1 MDNHSVRLL
10 TPSLP
15 EYSRAFAVMTAICML
30 AANLCS
36 AQQPTARSTR
46 MVVGLAAGGPVDTV
60 ARALAEGLSKEL
72 AHPVIVENRPG
83 ANGNIAAELVAK
95 SPPDGSVLFLTS
107 VGATVISP
115 LLYRDLPYD
124 PARDFALISQVAN
137 NVEVLVVPAADR
149 SAGAAEFVASSRRS
163 TNPVPFGSTGIG
175 SIGHLTIEL
184 FAEASGARLL
194 HVPYKGVAQ
203 LLPDLLS
210 GQVGGFFTNLPG
222 MLGHIQSGRIRAL
235 GVGSAKRH
243 PMLPNVPTFAE
254 QGIHGA
260 DTNNWYAVVA
270 PAKTPAAVVNA
281 LGAAIRRALQ
291 SEPAHSKL
299 LALGAEPTFST
310 PDELAELIRNERG
323 RWSRV
328 IRERQITGE

>member
-1 MDNHSVRLL
+1 MAPLQF
-10 TPSLP
+10 
-15 EYSRAFAVMTAICML
+15 SRVCTVMAVMGML
-30 AANLCS
+30 APNLCG
-36 AQQPTARSTR
+36 AQSPAARMTR

-60 ARALAEGLSKEL
+60 ARSLAEGLTKEL
-72 AHPVIVENRPG
+72 AHPVIVENRAG

-95 SPPDGSVLFLTS
+95 SHPDGSVLFLTS
-107 VGATVISP
+107 VGAMVISP
-115 LLYRDLPYD
+115 LLYRSLPYD
-124 PARDFALISQVAN
+124 PARDFALVAQVAN
-137 NVEVLVVPAADR
+137 NVEVLVVPATDR
-149 SAGAAEFVASSRRS
+149 SAGVAEFVASTRRS
-163 TNPVPFGSTGIG
+163 ANPVPFGSTGIG

-184 FAEASGARLL
+184 FVEASGAKLL

-243 PMLPNVPTFAE
+243 PMLPGVPTFAE

-270 PAKTPAAVVNA
+270 PAKTPAAVLDA
-281 LGAAIRRALQ
+281 LSVAVRHALESETVRA
-291 SEPAHSKL
+291 KL
-299 LALGAEPTFST
+299 LASGAEPAYST
-310 PDELAELIRNERG
+310 PDELAEFIHNERT
-323 RWSRV
+323 RWSRAV
-328 IRERQITGE
+328 RDRQITGN